1 MRNEIPPTFVD
12 SCWGTDQEEALRHR
26 FLHKECPGRCK
37 ESVPG
42 SNTEIEVC
50 FCIRED
56 KIKLFRQLKLGRYS
70 TMPEEGKEFIPEA
83 STKFVQISREEL
95 EEMLAQAR
103 RSSTSAASG
112 LQPTVPSSS
121 SKPVF
126 TKPGLARQFEFNSS
140 VLNILTP
147 LMEWAPDDFDIR
159 SNLFRAITLLTQR
172 NELLTIADT
181 DPDVFDFYDQHA
193 KAESMQTTNPILAAF
208 FKRKRKRKKKRNP
221 QSRAQQRGRLGGTRT
236 CLPVSHFVSWGGKIH
251 SNKDSRG
258 VQGPTV
264 TTVAASAISRE
275 TVKDLQ
281 NSENVFTSFF
291 LHSRCDFERLL
302 PKCIEAPKLM
312 WVRENSS
319 SAYENYKFVD
329 DEIEKLLASG
339 AILEV
344 DFQLRHSIRV
354 NPLSVAKGKKSRLI
368 LDLSALN
375 KSLEKSN
382 IKFED
387 LAKVLP
393 LSPRGGFMANF
404 DLKSGYHHV
413 KIHPHWTKFLGFKWR
428 GRYFAFLV
436 LPFGLSTAPM
446 VFTKLMRPLLAKWR
460 SQGISIAVYLDDG
473 LIWAE
478 SAHRCNECVQV
489 VREDLYNAGFLV
501 VEEKCTWIS
510 LQKLNWL
517 GHIIDLKSFSL
528 NLSQKRRLKCRKLAS
543 GLLSKRPSMLDRMK
557 WQGTLASMHL
567 VIPLEKRGLWKA
579 VVTAIAKKDQLG
591 TAPMYRWAL
600 NQAERDEI
608 IDNHNKISSSINLLQ
623 ELLGSSSTA
632 RELFDILAGL
642 QAFSGYLSS
651 EEVVWHCDNQ
661 TAIAILKKGSTKP
674 DLQTVAQDIRKL
686 CDNLHVKIEFV
697 WISREFNTEADEAT
711 RETDLDDCV

>member
-1 MRNEIPPTFVD
+1 
-12 SCWGTDQEEALRHR
+12 
-26 FLHKECPGRCK
+26 
-37 ESVPG
+37 
-42 SNTEIEVC
+42 
-50 FCIRED
+50 
-56 KIKLFRQLKLGRYS
+56 
-70 TMPEEGKEFIPEA
+70 MPEEGKEFIPEA

-281 NSENVFTSFF
+281 NSE
-291 LHSRCDFERLL
+291 
-302 PKCIEAPKLM
+302 K
-312 WVRENSS
+312 
-319 SAYENYKFVD
+319 
-329 DEIEKLLASG
+329 
-339 AILEV
+339 
-344 DFQLRHSIRV
+344 
-354 NPLSVAKGKKSRLI
+354 
-368 LDLSALN
+368 
-375 KSLEKSN
+375 
-382 IKFED
+382 
-387 LAKVLP
+387 
-393 LSPRGGFMANF
+393 
-404 DLKSGYHHV
+404 
-413 KIHPHWTKFLGFKWR
+413 
-428 GRYFAFLV
+428 
-436 LPFGLSTAPM
+436 
-446 VFTKLMRPLLAKWR
+446 
-460 SQGISIAVYLDDG
+460 
-473 LIWAE
+473 
-478 SAHRCNECVQV
+478 
-489 VREDLYNAGFLV
+489 
-501 VEEKCTWIS
+501 
-510 LQKLNWL
+510 
-517 GHIIDLKSFSL
+517 
-528 NLSQKRRLKCRKLAS
+528 
-543 GLLSKRPSMLDRMK
+543 
-557 WQGTLASMHL
+557 
-567 VIPLEKRGLWKA
+567 KRGLWKA